1 MNTDDDNSMAV
12 AQDLMKEFA
21 EHCAAAADNV
31 TVRLFG
37 VQENEVKRDRTGVLY
52 RVADEHFILTAGHD
66 LQGIIDHEIPLFLL
80 PSRAEQEPIH
90 LIDSQFH
97 GTETHGRDV
106 AAIRLT
112 DRVVRSLPPPLEFL
126 GHNNVDLNINQGASP
141 FVIFGYPMQWL
152 DQHEQGI
159 HHTKA
164 MVFVASPYTGD
175 RHAEAFYD
183 PKVNVVLGFDRSAVD
198 LGTHADFALP
208 HPRGISGCGIWRSA
222 DWSDLPRKSWAN
234 TKPRLVALQH
244 HYFKESKYVQGT
256 WIAYALD
263 LIVDSYPEL
272 GKSMNLIYP
281 R

>member
-1 MNTDDDNSMAV
+1 MSINNDTSMAA
-12 AQDLMKEFA
+12 AQDLMKDFA
-21 EHCAAAADNV
+21 EHCAAAVDNV

-52 RVADEHFILTAGHD
+52 RVADEHFVLTASHD
-66 LQGIIDHEIPLFLL
+66 LQEIIDRQIPLFLL
-80 PSRAEQEPIH
+80 PSRSEQEPIP
-90 LIDSQFH
+90 LIDCQFH
-97 GTETHGRDV
+97 GTEKHGRDV

-112 DRVVRSLPPPLEFL
+112 DHVVTSLPPPLEFL
-126 GHNNVDLNINQGASP
+126 GHNSVDLNINQATGP
-141 FVIFGYPMQWL
+141 FVIFGYPMQWP
-152 DQHEQGI
+152 DQQEEGI

-164 MVFVASPYTGD
+164 MVFVASPYTGE

-198 LGTHADFALP
+198 LDAHADFTLP
-208 HPRGISGCGIWRSA
+208 HPGGISGCGIWRSA
-222 DWSDLPRKSWAN
+222 DWSELPSRSWTN

-244 HYFKESKYVQGT
+244 HYFKKSKYVQGT
-256 WIAYALD
+256 WVAYALD

-272 GKSMNLIYP
+272 RRSMTLIYP